1 MPNRSEDSGGN
12 RGAVTLHP
20 QAVPEVQDGTGSP
33 KEIHAFPVYKALPD
47 SGEHDKHEVIAW
59 KVAQD
64 LQSKVAQYGLGSA
77 EVMQIIRV
85 INTDLLSPFDIRHLG
100 QILFQPVQFTVFET
114 TWRKLADKTALAN
127 LQLSAADPRQTAGVD
142 ALMGTGPFSD
152 PSLQGN
158 LPSSILQQAQ
168 QVGMAALLK
177 TIELSAPRK
186 RYTEI
191 VQGKS
196 ESFLSF
202 VEKVAASL
210 EKQVEDDG
218 LRQLLLRQLV
228 RDNANEEC
236 RKIIDALPGDPEVT
250 DMVEACAKVGS
261 GNQRRSALAA
271 FLQPV
276 HASSSREPKQPKQVK
291 KRKRPKPS
299 QKENTPIPQCK
310 RCGRPGHCTG
320 YCRSRTHAN
329 GQPLSGNFRRAARRG
344 NCSPMQS
351 LPQRVAQVQAQPYPA
366 TLETAPRDQTA
377 PTDQTG
383 LTSTPQPQSS

>member
-1 MPNRSEDSGGN
+1 MRALEEGDWRLLETLGIPNSFEDSGGN
-12 RGAVTLHP
+12 REAVTLHP
-20 QAVPEVQDGTGSP
+20 QAVPEVQDGSDSP
-33 KEIHAFPVYKALPD
+33 KGEIQAFPVYKALPN

-64 LQSKVAQYGLGSA
+64 LQSKVAQHGLGSA

-100 QILFQPVQFTVFET
+100 EILFQPVQFTVFEE
-114 TWRKLADKTALAN
+114 TWRKLVDKAALGN
-127 LQLSAADPRQTAGVD
+127 MQRPAADPRWTAGTD

-152 PSLQGN
+152 PSLQGI
-158 LPSSILQQAQ
+158 LSSSVLQQAQ

-196 ESFLSF
+196 ESFLFF
-202 VEKVAASL
+202 VEKAAASL

-236 RKIIDALPGDPEVT
+236 RKIIDALPGDREVT

-276 HASSSREPKQPKQVK
+276 HASSGREPKQPKQAK
-291 KRKRPKPS
+291 KQKRPKPS

-320 YCRSRTHAN
+320 YCRSRTHAD
-329 GQPLSGNFRRAARRG
+329 GQLLSGNFRRAARSG
-344 NCSPMQS
+344 N
-351 LPQRVAQVQAQPYPA
+351 
-366 TLETAPRDQTA
+366 
-377 PTDQTG
+377 
-383 LTSTPQPQSS
+383 